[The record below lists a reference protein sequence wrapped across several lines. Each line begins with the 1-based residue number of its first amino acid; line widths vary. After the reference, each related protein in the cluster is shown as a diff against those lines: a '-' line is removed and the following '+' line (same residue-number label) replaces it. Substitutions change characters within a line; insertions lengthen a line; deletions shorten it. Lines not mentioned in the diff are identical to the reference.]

1 MIGQALRDR
10 LIAVYETWLE
20 QDDLGRRY
28 VGVCDPQS
36 DHGATS
42 VRQLLE
48 ELVRSSSGQ
57 KAMFER
63 PAALDHPDSTL
74 LQLFSSPLVLRTG
87 PRGLVEAV
95 ALQALCLQVIP
106 RLLFEAHQ
114 HPGPIDHDLQ
124 PGAGLLAQRQS
135 DEARA
140 AMPCIDDPAD
150 RAELADSL
158 MKVLK
163 AQLGHRPI
171 RSFFTVEVA
180 ANGYRLWQP
189 HLRAAKDAGT
199 SLARRIV
206 PTSAGSVSVD
216 VLRYPHQEQCT
227 VRAYEWCAELR
238 EQASS
243 EWPDEVAYGMA
254 YRFDREEGL
263 PVGGKSDLMIAADG
277 LADVDLLQVSA
288 FLEQHDDAEALM
300 EEGDLAFVWL
310 WERRSDA
317 RAGAGQACL
326 LAALGDL
333 CRRLRD
339 IRTVVVDLKPY
350 QYVVTDGA
358 AMPATVHIEKLE
370 ALDRLQTFVESLR
383 LGEVVKGHCR
393 YIVNRE
399 GDDPDAAMRVLGLAG
414 QAQRR

>member
-1 MIGQALRDR
+1 MIANALRDR
-10 LIAVYETWLE
+10 LMAVYGTWLE

-28 VGVCDPQS
+28 VGLCGPES

-42 VRQLLE
+42 VRQFLE
-48 ELVRSSSGQ
+48 ELVRTSSGP
-57 KAMFER
+57 KAVLER
-63 PAALDHPDSTL
+63 PTALDHPDSTL
-74 LQLFSSPLVLRTG
+74 LQLLRSPLVLRTG
-87 PRGLVEAV
+87 ARGFVEAV
-95 ALQALCLQVIP
+95 ALQALCLLMIP
-106 RLLFEAHQ
+106 RLLLEADP
-114 HPGPIDHDLQ
+114 HPGPIDLGLRL
-124 PGAGLLAQRQS
+124 GAGIL
-135 DEARA
+135 DEREGDDPRTAL
-140 AMPCIDDPAD
+140 PSIDDPAD
-150 RAELADSL
+150 RADLADSL

-163 AQLGHRPI
+163 AKLGHRPI

-180 ANGYRLWQP
+180 GNGYRLWGP
-189 HLRAAKDAGT
+189 RMRAPKDAGT
-199 SLARRIV
+199 SLARRII

-216 VLRYPHQEQCT
+216 VKRYPYQEDCH
-227 VRAYEWCAELR
+227 VHAYEWCAELR

-243 EWPDEVAYGMA
+243 DLPDAVAYGMA

-263 PVGGKSDLMIAADG
+263 SVGGKSGLMTAADG

-288 FLEQHDDAEALM
+288 FLEQHVDAEALM
-300 EEGDLAFVWL
+300 DEGDLAFVWL

-317 RAGAGQACL
+317 SAGAGRACL

-333 CRRLRD
+333 CRRLRN

-350 QYVVTDGA
+350 QYVVADAVG
-358 AMPATVHIEKLE
+358 MPATVHIETLE
-370 ALDRLQTFVESLR
+370 ALDRLQTFVEGLR

-414 QAQRR
+414 LAQRP